1 MKNQVSPSVGNAL
14 VSGLTKVSNM
24 TLTQNGALTNKSTL
38 SHTLDFFGQG
48 GALRTRTENE
58 INSLF
63 SKAFAEN
70 QLAAMKTLFYLRD
83 VRGGQGERR
92 TFRSILQWLAVNHA
106 NVIEKNIDNISFFG
120 RWDDLYC
127 LVGTPLEYLIFNVF
141 STQLAKDMVAMNNG
155 ESVSLLAKW
164 LKSENTSSDVSCKLG
179 RLTRQKLNLSSKKY
193 RKILSAL
200 RRYIDVVEVKMCN
213 DDWKSIDFSR
223 VTSKA
228 AMSYKNAFNEHNP
241 AGFADFLKKVESGEV
256 KINAGAIYPYEIL
269 RSIVKQTNEIGIK
282 SLDLQWKAM
291 PNFLEGNE
299 HKGLVIADTSGSM
312 SGLPLLVSI
321 SLAIYFA
328 ERNVGP
334 FKDVFLTFSNSPEF
348 HTIVGNNLKEKYDSL
363 DQGGWDQN
371 TNLQLAFDLI
381 LSTAVKNKV
390 PAKDMPTVLYIV
402 SDMEFD
408 SACGDNAYTNYETIK
423 NKYENAGYKL
433 PTIVFWNV
441 NSTNNN
447 NPVTVDDK
455 GTVLVSGCS
464 PSILTSILGNKEI
477 EKIDPLMVM
486 LNKLNE
492 ERYNKVVV

>member
-1 MKNQVSPSVGNAL
+1 
-14 VSGLTKVSNM
+14 
-24 TLTQNGALTNKSTL
+24 
-38 SHTLDFFGQG
+38 
-48 GALRTRTENE
+48 
-58 INSLF
+58 
-63 SKAFAEN
+63 
-70 QLAAMKTLFYLRD
+70 
-83 VRGGQGERR
+83 
-92 TFRSILQWLAVNHA
+92 
-106 NVIEKNIDNISFFG
+106 
-120 RWDDLYC
+120 
-127 LVGTPLEYLIFNVF
+127 
-141 STQLAKDMVAMNNG
+141 
-155 ESVSLLAKW
+155 
-164 LKSENTSSDVSCKLG
+164 
-179 RLTRQKLNLSSKKY
+179 
-193 RKILSAL
+193 
-200 RRYIDVVEVKMCN
+200 
-213 DDWKSIDFSR
+213 
-223 VTSKA
+223 
-228 AMSYKNAFNEHNP
+228 MSYKNAFNEHNP